1 MAGTTRIEE
10 LQKKFDENPRRYFAP
25 LANEY
30 RKAGDIDQAIAI
42 CQEYLPQQP
51 GHMSGHIVYG
61 QALFEARRFDDAREV
76 FETALS
82 LDPENLIALRHLGD
96 ISREN
101 GDPAAARGWYQRV
114 LDADPR
120 NEEIGTLIAELDTMP
135 SVSSS
140 APTPISTPT
149 VRMSPIEQQ
158 PAVTL
163 SDQPTI
169 EIPRMG
175 GAPRAPEPAVEH
187 PLESEPAESELAD
200 LEFAMPDMR
209 EAVAPPAPAAP
220 PVMPPSMP
228 PMPEAEDI
236 PLELPSEIFEPTSY
250 ASPESA
256 PPAPPA
262 DFRLSLPIESAA
274 GVEPAEH
281 QEAALSD
288 TESVP
293 GLVPTQFDDPGALA
307 GLEPTSFDEHA
318 SAETE
323 AGAESMGVT
332 SAFAMEMPSAPTPSH
347 AASETPSSGSVELPF
362 ITDEEGQEPE
372 EDRAPVR
379 HTPSS
384 PAFVTETMAE
394 LYLRQGHRNE
404 AIEVYRQLVS
414 QRPDDAA
421 LRARLDEVEHGAAST
436 ARGPSI
442 RDFLGALATRRPS
455 GWDDLG
461 GEDGASAAHEHRA
474 EASVAPHTHAAES
487 QPAPS
492 ASAPAVG
499 RTAESRGTIDAL
511 FPGRE
516 TSAVDS
522 AAAERLARA
531 FANDEIG
538 ARDEALA
545 GAPARKAT
553 TELSL
558 DHVFRERGATPN
570 HGQPSFSFDQ
580 FFAQGAAAHDDTLA
594 SEHGAA
600 AGGAPDDDIQQ
611 FNDWLE
617 GLKKS

>member
-149 VRMSPIEQQ
+149 VRMSPIEEQ
-158 PAVTL
+158 PAISL
-163 SDQPTI
+163 SDQPTV

-175 GAPRAPEPAVEH
+175 GAPRAPEPEVEY
-187 PLESEPAESELAD
+187 PLESEPEQSELPD
-200 LEFAMPDMR
+200 LEL
-209 EAVAPPAPAAP
+209 PAPDARENVAAAP
-220 PVMPPSMP
+220 PPIMPPI
-228 PMPEAEDI
+228 PEAEDI

-250 ASPESA
+250 ESAASA
-256 PPAPPA
+256 PPSAPP
-262 DFRLSLPIESAA
+262 DFRLSLAIESAA
-274 GVEPAEH
+274 GVEPVDHEEPAPR
-281 QEAALSD
+281 D

-293 GLVPTQFDDPGALA
+293 GLVPTQFDDPGSLA

-318 SAETE
+318 SADTE

-332 SAFAMEMPSAPTPSH
+332 SAFEMEMP
-347 AASETPSSGSVELPF
+347 AASPPSAETPASGSVELPF

-372 EDRAPVR
+372 EERAPAR

-394 LYLRQGHRNE
+394 LYLRQGHRAE
-404 AIEVYRQLVS
+404 AIEVYRQLIS

-421 LRARLDEVEHGAAST
+421 LKTRLEEVEHGAAS
-436 ARGPSI
+436 ASRGPSI
-442 RDFLGALATRRPS
+442 RDFLGALATRKPS
-455 GWDDLG
+455 GWDDFG
-461 GEDGASAAHEHRA
+461 GDDGASTSPEHGAEPSAAAH
-474 EASVAPHTHAAES
+474 VDAPDSE
-487 QPAPS
+487 PAPRAPVPASGQS
-492 ASAPAVG
+492 AERHGS
-499 RTAESRGTIDAL
+499 IDAL

-516 TSAVDS
+516 ASATD
-522 AAAERLARA
+522 AAAAARLAQA

-580 FFAQGAAAHDDTLA
+580 FFAQGASAHDDALA